1 MSVAIRDQNTNTMA
15 IIKKSDWPSLA
26 SGSWLSDLFDND
38 RYFDSD
44 WLRRSSVP
52 AVNVKETDKGYEIEV
67 AAPGLTKED
76 FDIGVE
82 QRVLTVSSQKK
93 NERTETEKNG
103 YTRREFSYTSFS
115 RSFALPEEVN
125 EEDVKASYTDGV
137 LRITLT
143 RLPEKQQKRR
153 KAIEVH

>member
-1 MSVAIRDQNTNTMA
+1 MA

-44 WLRRSSVP
+44 WMRRSSVP
-52 AVNVKETDKGYEIEV
+52 AVNVRETENGYEIEV

-76 FDIGVE
+76 FDISTE
-82 QRVLTVSSQKK
+82 QRVLTVSSQKQDDK
-93 NERTETEKNG
+93 TEKQQNG
-103 YTRREFSYTSFS
+103 YTRREFCYTSFS

-125 EEDVKASYTDGV
+125 EEDVKATYTDGV

-143 RLPEKQQKRR
+143 KSPEKQKRR

>member
-1 MSVAIRDQNTNTMA
+1 MA

-38 RYFDSD
+38 RHFDSD
-44 WLRRSSVP
+44 WMRRSSVP
-52 AVNVKETDKGYEIEV
+52 AVNVRETENGYEIEV

-76 FDIGVE
+76 FDISTE
-82 QRVLTVSSQKK
+82 QRVLTVSSQKQDDK
-93 NERTETEKNG
+93 TEKQQNG

-125 EEDVKASYTDGV
+125 EEDVKATYTDGV
-137 LRITLT
+137 LRITLSKS
-143 RLPEKQQKRR
+143 PEKQKKRR
-153 KAIEVH
+153 KAIEVQ